1 MECQICRGWDLCVC
15 IRSVRLKEGNSIAV
29 VNDPNTAANIARVG
43 AVDTS
48 AGGAP
53 LHVNIRPDE
62 YGALGH
68 YRGHLFTGNIG
79 AGAGALS
86 ELVQLRYTGS
96 GKVVVYSIILEH
108 FRSLGTA
115 FAAGNF
121 LFDVIKSTGW
131 SVDGTGGGTQ
141 VPEKLRTS
149 MGAPTTTL
157 RVSTTA
163 ALGAGTK
170 TLATNPYR
178 AIRGI
183 VSTGINAI
191 QLGTIT
197 AAANVTV
204 GYPGPVPL
212 VPALGDIPAGAHQI
226 VLAQNEGLSCRAT
239 VPGTGVWEAAFTIL
253 FSEVSNY

>member
-1 MECQICRGWDLCVC
+1 V
-15 IRSVRLKEGNSIAV
+15 AV
-29 VNDPNTAANIARVG
+29 INDPNTAANIARVG
-43 AVDTS
+43 PVDTS
-48 AGGAP
+48 AGDSSQHA
-53 LHVNIRPDE
+53 NIRPDD

-68 YRGHLFTGNIG
+68 YRVHVFTGNIA

-96 GKVVVYSIILEH
+96 NKVVIYSVILEH

-149 MGAPTTTL
+149 MAAPTATV
-157 RVSTTA
+157 RVATTA

-183 VSTGINAI
+183 ASTAINAM
-191 QLGTIT
+191 QLGLIA
-197 AAANVTV
+197 AAANISV
-204 GYPGPVPL
+204 GYPGAVPL
-212 VPALGDIPAGAHQI
+212 VPALGDIPTGGHPI
-226 VLAQNEGLSCRAT
+226 VLAQNEGISCRAT

-253 FSEVSNY
+253 FSEVPNY